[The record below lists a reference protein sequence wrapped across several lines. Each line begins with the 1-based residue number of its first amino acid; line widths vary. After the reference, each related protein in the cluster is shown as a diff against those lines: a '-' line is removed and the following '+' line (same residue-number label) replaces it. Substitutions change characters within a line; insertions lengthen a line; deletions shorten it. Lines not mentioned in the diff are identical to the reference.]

1 MKFPIEYFFSK
12 SDQIRSLP
20 RIWSHLLKKF
30 LMQSFI
36 FCAVMLW
43 YLFHVA
49 EKNIRTI
56 LILVQCLLRTLNNLR
71 MFVQHC
77 SFTKTWFRFL
87 FCFSIYFMNRLSWM
101 KLRDEAEWRWGMNR
115 WSWKMYRNSRS
126 DVLQNR
132 CFEKFHNIHRKTH
145 VLESLFNITPGLK
158 ACNFIKGRL
167 QHMCFPVNIAKFLRT
182 AEQLFS

>member
-12 SDQIRSLP
+12 CDQIRSLP

-36 FCAVMLW
+36 FCAVMFW

-49 EKNIRTI
+49 EKNIKTI

-77 SFTKTWFRFL
+77 SFTKTRFRFL
-87 FCFSIYFMNRLSWM
+87 FCFLSILWIDCHEWSWGM
-101 KLRDEAEWRWGMNR
+101 KLNEDEGWIDEAERCTETAFQMFIKIG
-115 WSWKMYRNSRS
+115 
-126 DVLQNR
+126 VLKNFTTFKGKHM
-132 CFEKFHNIHRKTH
+132 CW
-145 VLESLFNITPGLK
+145 SLFLI
-158 ACNFIKGRL
+158 
-167 QHMCFPVNIAKFLRT
+167 
-182 AEQLFS
+182 